1 MAETPNGA
9 DRAKTLT
16 EMERDH
22 ILATLETTRWQIE
35 GAGGAASVLDI
46 NPGTLRS
53 RMRKLGIVR
62 PGSRTPDTPPRSGA

>member
-1 MAETPNGA
+1 VAETPNGA

-35 GAGGAASVLDI
+35 GAGGAASILDI

-62 PGSRTPDTPPRSGA
+62 PGSRPAEAPPRADG

>member
-1 MAETPNGA
+1 
-9 DRAKTLT
+9 
-16 EMERDH
+16 MERDH

-35 GAGGAASVLDI
+35 GAGGAASALDI

-62 PGSRTPDTPPRSGA
+62 PGAPPPRPAPGPDSA

>member
-1 MAETPNGA
+1 LDRAVAEAPAGA
-9 DRAKTLT
+9 DRGKTLT

-22 ILATLETTRWQIE
+22 ILATLETTRWQVE

-62 PGSRTPDTPPRSGA
+62 PGRSRNNPP